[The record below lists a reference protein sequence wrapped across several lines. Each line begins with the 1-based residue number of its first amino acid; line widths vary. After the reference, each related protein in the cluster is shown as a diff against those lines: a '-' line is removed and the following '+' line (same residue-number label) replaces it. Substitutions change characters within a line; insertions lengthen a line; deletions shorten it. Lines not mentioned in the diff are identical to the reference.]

1 MLTQPD
7 IAPPATR
14 AGRTASHA
22 ATVMLALFV
31 FAAIPSFSMAQGLD
45 AAVLAEL
52 LREQQRTTPCR
63 ERQVGREAAAEIVR
77 RLGDAQRGAIARFR
91 VVMTQRTALR
101 EPAPLARG
109 VSTPS
114 TLVRP
119 ALLALPPPA
128 C

>member
-77 RLGDAQRGAIARFR
+77 RLGDAQRGAIARVR

-109 VSTPS
+109 VSLS